1 MITHDDADNNTAE
14 EWEPTVLDHK
24 ISKGLAGM
32 PLRSIIFSFVY
43 NDSAVTDQVLDMLSN
58 LHFSEYGL
66 REIIF
71 EEWLGLDQALT
82 PVIIESFASK
92 IKKLSVL
99 KAYKMNHLL
108 SDEAKDSLAEL
119 ISQIITNASGLTRVA
134 LSYNRFS
141 P

>member
-71 EEWLGLDQALT
+71 EEWLGLDKALT

>member
-58 LHFSEYGL
+58 LSFSEYGL